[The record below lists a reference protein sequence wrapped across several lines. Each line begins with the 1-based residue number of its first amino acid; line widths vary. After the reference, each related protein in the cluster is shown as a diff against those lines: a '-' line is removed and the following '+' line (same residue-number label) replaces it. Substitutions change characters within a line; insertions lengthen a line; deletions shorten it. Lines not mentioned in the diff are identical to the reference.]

1 MPTTIA
7 TLSLDDIGAT
17 LDWQSDNTVTVTK
30 KELWTS
36 VSLSLSEQD
45 ADEAYEFIKS
55 QRVKAGKPT

>member
-1 MPTTIA
+1 MSTTIA

-45 ADEAYEFIKS
+45 ADAAYEFIKS
-55 QRVKAGKPT
+55 QRLKAGKPT